1 MISFQQV
8 KQAQQ
13 RIQSYINKTPL
24 VESSRLNHWLG
35 HRILFKAECLQKI
48 GAFKARGGCN
58 TVAKLVEES
67 RIPKKIIA
75 NSSGN
80 HAQAVAWAA
89 SLFNIP
95 ATIYMPSQVS
105 KVKAQAT
112 KSYGAEIIFSQTRA
126 QTDALIQQ
134 AAENSDNYWIPPYN
148 HEDVIAGQGTAVM
161 EALQQASKTAE
172 VNAVFAPCG
181 GGGLLSGALLATR
194 ELAPNAKVIG
204 VEPALGN
211 DASRSIQAGSIQ
223 RLSESPNTLADGA
236 RTLQVG
242 ELTFPFL
249 QQLDEFYE
257 VSEERICYWSQWLSH
272 LLKLHIEPTSAMSM
286 DAVTRWL
293 KQQQTPQTVIVI
305 LSGGNIDQQMQ
316 NLLWAKDYLGVEPA
330 ATGVLEL

>member
-13 RIQSYINKTPL
+13 RIQPYINLTPI
-24 VESSRLNHWLG
+24 VESSRLNNWLG

-58 TVAKLVEES
+58 TVAKLVEENN
-67 RIPKKIIA
+67 IPNRIIA

-89 SLFNIP
+89 ALFNIP
-95 ATIYMPSQVS
+95 ATIYMPAQVS
-105 KVKAQAT
+105 TIKAQAT
-112 KSYGAEIIFSQTRA
+112 KSYGAEIIFSETRA
-126 QTDALIQQ
+126 ETDALIQK
-134 AAENSDNYWIPPYN
+134 ASEDPNNYWIPPYN
-148 HEDVIAGQGTAVM
+148 HQDVIAGQGTAVL
-161 EALQQASKTAE
+161 EALQQASKIAE

-181 GGGLLSGALLATR
+181 GGGLLSGSLLATR
-194 ELAPNAKVIG
+194 ELAPDAKVIG

-211 DASRSIQAGSIQ
+211 DASRSIKAGSIQ
-223 RLSESPNTLADGA
+223 ILAESPNTLADGA

-257 VSEERICYWSQWLSH
+257 VSEEKICYWSQWLSH
-272 LLKLHIEPTSAMSM
+272 LLKLHIEPTSAMCM
-286 DAVTRWL
+286 DAVSRWL
-293 KQQQTPQTVIVI
+293 KTQNTPQTVIVV

-316 NLLWAKDYLGVEPA
+316 NLLWAEDYLGDVP
-330 ATGVLEL
+330 GS

>member
-1 MISFQQV
+1 MISFEQV

-13 RIQSYINKTPL
+13 RIQPYIHKTPL
-24 VESSRLNHWLG
+24 VESSRLNNWLG

-58 TVAKLVEES
+58 TVAKLVEEN
-67 RIPKKIIA
+67 RIPKRIIA

-89 SLFNIP
+89 SLFNMP
-95 ATIYMPSQVS
+95 ATIYMPAQVS

-112 KSYGAEIIFSQTRA
+112 KSYGAEIIFSETRA
-126 QTDALIQQ
+126 DTDALIKQ
-134 AAENSDNYWIPPYN
+134 AAEDPDNYWIPPYN
-148 HEDVIAGQGTAVM
+148 HQEVIAGQGTAAM
-161 EALQQASKTAE
+161 EALQQHSDIDAI
-172 VNAVFAPCG
+172 FAPCG
-181 GGGLLSGALLATR
+181 GGGLLSGTLLATR
-194 ELAPNAKVIG
+194 ELAPKAKVIG
-204 VEPALGN
+204 VEPANGN

-223 RLSESPNTLADGA
+223 RLEQSPDTVADGA

-257 VSEERICYWSQWLSH
+257 ISEENICYWSQWLSH

-286 DAVTRWL
+286 DAVARWL
-293 KQQQTPQTVIVI
+293 NTQKAPQTVMVI
-305 LSGGNIDQQMQ
+305 LTGGNIDQPMQ
-316 NLLWAKDYLGVEPA
+316 NLLWAKDYLNLEPHKKY
-330 ATGVLEL
+330 